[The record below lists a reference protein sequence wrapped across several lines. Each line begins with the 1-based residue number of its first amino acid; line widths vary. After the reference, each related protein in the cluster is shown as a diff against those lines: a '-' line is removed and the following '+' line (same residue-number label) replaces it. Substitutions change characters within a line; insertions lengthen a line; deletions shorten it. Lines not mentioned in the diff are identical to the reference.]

1 MGTECAGGAHGRK
14 RKKGRAKMYA
24 QRFWKKNWDA
34 GLEDLKPAE
43 FETTYVDM
51 IRRTF
56 DELPDKTA
64 LAYLGVEITF
74 GKLDNYANRFAGML
88 RENGF
93 EKGDVVG
100 INLPNIPEYL
110 IAVIGTLR
118 AGCVVS
124 GVSPLLSAEQIKYQL
139 NDLGSTGKKVGL
151 VTLDAIFA
159 GHIAKI
165 AADIPQLKLVAATSV
180 AGFLPKIKQ
189 VLGKLLKKI
198 PSGKIGA
205 LPGKT
210 VLDFHKDVLKKYS
223 ADPVRV
229 ELTPDDL
236 GWIQYTGGTTGA
248 PKGAM
253 LSHRNGVHN
262 ILSCNRWLGWEW
274 GQGVLLSA
282 FPIFHIAGL
291 TVAESAVFIGWTQV
305 LIPNPRDTA
314 HICKEME
321 KYKPTNLA
329 NVPSLYQMLM
339 ADPAFKKLDHSE
351 LGTCISAAAPFPE
364 ESQRELERI
373 IGEGKLL
380 ELYGMTETSPVAT
393 MNPSKGKKKLGSI
406 GMPFLNVACKLVD
419 PGSGEKVPLGEAG
432 EVCVKGPLVMQ
443 GYLNRPEETRH
454 AIDDDGYMHTG
465 DVGIM
470 DEDGFI
476 RLVDRTKD
484 MIIVGGFKVFS
495 SKVEDVL
502 SNHPAI
508 ELMALVGI
516 DNPKRPGSEIVKAYI
531 QRDSGYRFYGGEDA
545 LKEDII
551 KFARDKCAPYEI
563 PKVIEFIDEI
573 PLTAVGKIDKKVLR
587 AKKSP

>member
-1 MGTECAGGAHGRK
+1 
-14 RKKGRAKMYA
+14 MYA

-74 GKLDNYANRFAGML
+74 GKLDHYANRFAGML

-159 GHIAKI
+159 GHIVKI

-282 FPIFHIAGL
+282 FPMFHIAGL

-314 HICKEME
+314 HICGEME

>member
-1 MGTECAGGAHGRK
+1 
-14 RKKGRAKMYA
+14 MYA

-88 RENGF
+88 VENGF

-262 ILSCNRWLGWEW
+262 ILSINRWLGWEW

-282 FPIFHIAGL
+282 FPMFHIAGL

>member
-1 MGTECAGGAHGRK
+1 
-14 RKKGRAKMYA
+14 MYA

-159 GHIAKI
+159 GHIVKI

-282 FPIFHIAGL
+282 FPMFHIAGL
-291 TVAESAVFIGWTQV
+291 MVAESAVFIGWTQV

-339 ADPAFKKLDHSE
+339 ADPAFKKLDHSG

-419 PGSGEKVPLGEAG
+419 PGSGEEVPLGEAG

-531 QRDSGYRFYGGEDA
+531 QRDSGYRFDGGEDA

-587 AKKSP
+587 VKKSP